1 MENARHGWWYNQLFA
16 NWKKFE
22 VIYVSVLIALQVLV
36 YLIAPD
42 SVIGMVSGVF
52 GTLCLVYG
60 MKGRKIS
67 FIFGVIQCLAM
78 TYVAWISHAYGSFAM
93 DIFYVISQPI
103 GWFMWGHDEAT
114 KRFSSRTRGLI
125 FGGAFVAWAI
135 GWWILAT
142 VHGQLPYF
150 DSINFVV
157 SFIAQILYILKFEEN
172 WSLWIVVN
180 LANIIYWGILAVQV
194 MTGATHIGSL
204 GANLSQ
210 VALQAALLFN
220 SVYATKVW
228 SSGEADNEGGAGK

>member
-1 MENARHGWWYNQLFA
+1 M
-16 NWKKFE
+16 
-22 VIYVSVLIALQVLV
+22 
-36 YLIAPD
+36 
-42 SVIGMVSGVF
+42 
-52 GTLCLVYG
+52 
-60 MKGRKIS
+60 
-67 FIFGVIQCLAM
+67 
-78 TYVAWISHAYGSFAM
+78 
-93 DIFYVISQPI
+93 
-103 GWFMWGHDEAT
+103 
-114 KRFSSRTRGLI
+114 
-125 FGGAFVAWAI
+125 AWAI

-228 SSGEADNEGGAGK
+228 SSGEADNEGGTGK

>member
-1 MENARHGWWYNQLFA
+1 MENVRHGWWYNQLFT

-194 MTGATHIGSL
+194 MTGAIHIGSL

-228 SSGEADNEGGAGK
+228 SSGEADSEGGAGK